1 LAELGDRPRYDHASP
16 HDHASPRL
24 CAPRSPAP
32 VQEAA

>member
-1 LAELGDRPRYDHASP
+1 LAELGDRPRY
-16 HDHASPRL
+16 DHASPRL